1 MTLISSLQF
10 LPESSTEELQLSCP
24 AFLPEHVSQIC
35 SDHIAFFCASKPKQP
50 LCMIFQSIMENQEL
64 CILKFCRKFGVIM
77 FFFFVHEWMQ
87 WRFFPCSHNQLL
99 VLLCNSSRTVLLI
112 YEIWSY
118 VEMSANWSSLHVNYK
133 PGWER
138 LIAQPR
144 TSQRGNQYKTSFVF
158 ELEKV
163 QDVQTNYTK
172 RINSANQ
179 PKYLF
184 DPRKDIHAKLFTQTP
199 LMKTDLAY
207 WSVMMLTQREVFLKG
222 GLSLFLMSCHI
233 KTSEGQQQTA
243 AWMSGTLWELKTD

>member
-1 MTLISSLQF
+1 MGSLCFFFLSMNECSGGFFHAHTTSCVCCYVTL
-10 LPESSTEELQLSCP
+10 
-24 AFLPEHVSQIC
+24 
-35 SDHIAFFCASKPKQP
+35 
-50 LCMIFQSIMENQEL
+50 QEL
-64 CILKFCRKFGVIM
+64 FYWFMK
-77 FFFFVHEWMQ
+77 
-87 WRFFPCSHNQLL
+87 
-99 VLLCNSSRTVLLI
+99 

-172 RINSANQ
+172 RINSANH

-184 DPRKDIHAKLFTQTP
+184 DPRKDIQAKLFTQTP

-207 WSVMMLTQREVFLKG
+207 WSVMMLTQHEVFLKG

>member
-77 FFFFVHEWMQ
+77 FFLLVHEWMQ
-87 WRFFPCSHNQLL
+87 WRFFPCSHNQLR

-172 RINSANQ
+172 RINSANH

-184 DPRKDIHAKLFTQTP
+184 DPRKDIQAKLFTQTP
-199 LMKTDLAY
+199 LMKTDLAH

>member
-1 MTLISSLQF
+1 MHDFPIYYGKSRTLYFKILQKVWGHYVFF
-10 LPESSTEELQLSCP
+10 L
-24 AFLPEHVSQIC
+24 
-35 SDHIAFFCASKPKQP
+35 
-50 LCMIFQSIMENQEL
+50 
-64 CILKFCRKFGVIM
+64 
-77 FFFFVHEWMQ
+77 VHEWMQ
-87 WRFFPCSHNQLL
+87 WRFFPCSHNQLR

-172 RINSANQ
+172 RINSANH

-184 DPRKDIHAKLFTQTP
+184 DPRKDIQAKLFTQTP
-199 LMKTDLAY
+199 LMKTDLAH
-207 WSVMMLTQREVFLKG
+207 WSVLMFTQREVFLKG